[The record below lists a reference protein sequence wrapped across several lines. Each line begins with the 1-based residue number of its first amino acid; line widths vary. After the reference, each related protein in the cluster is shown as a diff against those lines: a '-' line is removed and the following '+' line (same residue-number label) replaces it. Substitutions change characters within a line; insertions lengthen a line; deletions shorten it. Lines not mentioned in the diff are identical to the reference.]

1 MIKLVELFGGIGAVR
16 KALERENIEFE
27 SVGYVE
33 IDKNACKSY
42 NALYNEN
49 YSPMSVCDYRLP
61 EEQIDLL
68 VHGSS
73 CFTADTLVLTK
84 DGYKNI
90 IDINCGDFV
99 LTHDNKYK
107 RVTNFLE
114 QGKKEIYR
122 IKAMGFDY
130 LETTSNHKFYVRERE
145 VKWVNSARTKLRSF
159 SEPKWV
165 SCENLT
171 KDSFLGVAIN
181 QESKLPT
188 WDGVEC
194 TRGKCTYKKN
204 NLPIQDDRF
213 WYLVG
218 RYLGDGW
225 IRRRKERNNNLS
237 GIAIACGKRNLTK
250 LNTLITEIGDLFHYC
265 VVDENTTY
273 DLQFSNKE
281 LATFLSNF
289 GEGAS
294 NKRLPGFIFNLP
306 VPLLKRLLDGYFD
319 SDGHINKNNVITVAS
334 VSRELIYGIAQ
345 CVAKVYHIP
354 YSISKRINPETAVIE
369 GRVVHQKNSYVLR
382 FRKEPVRV
390 GEAFYEDGYIWF
402 PIREISVLNEKKDV
416 FDITVEDNHSFTAN
430 GCIVHNCISFST
442 AGKRDGGAEGSGT
455 ESSLMW
461 ETVRIIREAKH
472 RPRIVIWE
480 NVANVLN
487 YPEFQKYIDAL
498 DEFGYTSTYRVLNSL
513 DFGIPQTRNRVFT
526 ISILNGDAFNF
537 DNLQTTPM
545 ENIDKFVDRTF
556 YSDKYRV
563 ADRTMA
569 IQFGKLPNN
578 PFNGRNMLVG
588 DYARTIV
595 SNYAKVPTSNILAV
609 GDRYRHI
616 TEKESWLL
624 MGFDEADFEKAQAL
638 YPQRYIGGKEC
649 MCGILYRQAGNSIV
663 VQVLQAIIRELKQYF

>member
-33 IDKNACKSY
+33 IDKNTCKSY

-68 VHGSS
+68 VHGSP
-73 CFTADTLVLTK
+73 CFVGDTLVLTQ
-84 DGYKNI
+84 DGYKKI
-90 IDINCGDFV
+90 VDIQCGDCV
-99 LTHDNKYK
+99 LTHNNQYK
-107 RVTNFLE
+107 LVTDVLK
-114 QGKKEIYR
+114 QGMKEIYS
-122 IKAMGFDY
+122 ITAMGVDSI
-130 LETTSNHKFYVRERE
+130 ETTSNHLFYVREC
-145 VKWVNSARTKLRSF
+145 KYPTISAENRHEKRYFTS
-159 SEPKWV
+159 PKWV

-171 KDSFLGVAIN
+171 TNHFLGVAIN
-181 QESKLPT
+181 QESKMPIWNGT
-188 WDGVEC
+188 EYC
-194 TRGKCTYKKN
+194 RGKQKYIKN
-204 NLPIQDDRF
+204 SLPLQDDRF

-225 IRRRKERNNNLS
+225 VRNRKERNNNLS
-237 GIAIACGKRNLTK
+237 GITICCGKHK
-250 LNTLITEIGDLFHYC
+250 LDKFKQEIGDLLHYC
-265 VVDENTTY
+265 LIETRTTFE
-273 DLQFSNKE
+273 LQFPNKE
-281 LATFLSNF
+281 LATFLDQF
-289 GEGAS
+289 GRGAK
-294 NKRLPGFIFNLP
+294 NKRLPGFVFSLP
-306 VPLLKRLLDGYFD
+306 IPILKRILDGYFD
-319 SDGHINKNNVITVAS
+319 SDGHVDNKGVTS
-334 VSRELIYGIAQ
+334 VSSISKELIYGIAH
-345 CVAKVYHIP
+345 CVAKVYHTP
-354 YSISKRINPETAVIE
+354 YSIYKRVNSETAIIE
-369 GRVVHQKNSYVLR
+369 GRVVHQQNSYVLS
-382 FRKEPVRV
+382 FRKEPAKV

-402 PIREISVLNEKKDV
+402 PIREVSNSLNKKETY
-416 FDITVEDNHSFTAN
+416 DITVEDDHSFTAN
-430 GCIVHNCISFST
+430 GCIAHNCTQFST
-442 AGKRDGGAEGSGT
+442 VGLRTGGVEGSGT

-461 ETVRIIREAKH
+461 ETVRIIREADYK
-472 RPRIVIWE
+472 PKIVIWE
-480 NVANVLN
+480 NVENILN
-487 YPEFQKYIDAL
+487 YPEYKQYIDAL
-498 DEFGYTSTYRVLNSL
+498 NKIGYVSSYKVLNSL
-513 DFGIPQTRNRVFT
+513 DFGIPQTRKRVFT
-526 ISILNGDAFNF
+526 ISVLNGKGFNF

-545 ENIDKFVDRTF
+545 ANIDKFIDRNF

-609 GDRYRHI
+609 GDKYRHI

>member
-49 YSPMSVCDYRLP
+49 YSPMSVCDYHLP
-61 EEQIDLL
+61 DEQIDLL
-68 VHGSS
+68 VHGSP
-73 CFTADTLVLTK
+73 C
-84 DGYKNI
+84 
-90 IDINCGDFV
+90 
-99 LTHDNKYK
+99 
-107 RVTNFLE
+107 TNFSSVGL
-114 QGKKEIYR
+114 
-122 IKAMGFDY
+122 
-130 LETTSNHKFYVRERE
+130 
-145 VKWVNSARTKLRSF
+145 RTG
-159 SEPKWV
+159 
-165 SCENLT
+165 
-171 KDSFLGVAIN
+171 GV
-181 QESKLPT
+181 
-188 WDGVEC
+188 
-194 TRGKCTYKKN
+194 
-204 NLPIQDDRF
+204 
-213 WYLVG
+213 
-218 RYLGDGW
+218 
-225 IRRRKERNNNLS
+225 
-237 GIAIACGKRNLTK
+237 
-250 LNTLITEIGDLFHYC
+250 
-265 VVDENTTY
+265 
-273 DLQFSNKE
+273 
-281 LATFLSNF
+281 
-289 GEGAS
+289 
-294 NKRLPGFIFNLP
+294 
-306 VPLLKRLLDGYFD
+306 
-319 SDGHINKNNVITVAS
+319 
-334 VSRELIYGIAQ
+334 
-345 CVAKVYHIP
+345 
-354 YSISKRINPETAVIE
+354 
-369 GRVVHQKNSYVLR
+369 
-382 FRKEPVRV
+382 
-390 GEAFYEDGYIWF
+390 
-402 PIREISVLNEKKDV
+402 
-416 FDITVEDNHSFTAN
+416 
-430 GCIVHNCISFST
+430 
-442 AGKRDGGAEGSGT
+442 EGSGT

-461 ETVRIIREAKH
+461 ETVRIIREAKNK
-472 RPRIVIWE
+472 PKIIVWE
-480 NVANVLN
+480 NVENTLN
-487 YPEFQKYIDAL
+487 YPEYNQYIEVL
-498 DEFGYTSTYRVLNSL
+498 KELGYVSSYKVLNSL

-526 ISILNGDAFNF
+526 VSILNGDAFNF

>member
-27 SVGYVE
+27 SAGYVE

-42 NALYNEN
+42 NAIFNEN
-49 YSPMSVCDYRLP
+49 YSPMSVCDYHLP

-68 VHGSS
+68 VHGSP
-73 CFTADTLVLTK
+73 CFTTETLVLTR
-84 DGYKNI
+84 DSGYKKI
-90 IDINCGDFV
+90 TDINCDDFV
-99 LTHDNKYK
+99 LTHDNRYK

-122 IKAMGFDY
+122 IEAMGFDC
-130 LETTSNHKFYVRERE
+130 LETTSNHLFYVRERKYPTISME
-145 VKWVNSARTKLRSF
+145 NRHEKRYFTL
-159 SEPKWV
+159 PKWV

-181 QESKLPT
+181 QESMLPN

-194 TRGKCTYKKN
+194 TRGKDTYKKN
-204 NLPIQDDRF
+204 NLPIHDDRF

-225 IRRRKERNNNLS
+225 VRRRKERNNHLS
-237 GIAIACGKRNLTK
+237 GAIICCGKHK
-250 LNTLITEIGDLFHYC
+250 LDKFVNEIGDLLHYC
-265 VVDENTTY
+265 LVEDRTVY
-273 DLQFSNKE
+273 KLQFSNKE
-281 LATFLSNF
+281 LATFLDCF

-294 NKRLPGFIFNLP
+294 NKKLPGFIFSLP

-319 SDGHINKNNVITVAS
+319 SDGHIDRNNVVTVSS

-345 CVAKVYHIP
+345 CVAKVYHQP
-354 YSISKRINPETAVIE
+354 YSIYKRINSETAIIE
-369 GRVVHQKNSYVLR
+369 GRVVHQKNSYTLC
-382 FRKEPVRV
+382 FRKEPAKV
-390 GEAFYEDGYIWF
+390 GEAFYENGYIWF
-402 PIREISVLNEKKDV
+402 PIREITILNEKKEV
-416 FDITVEDNHSFTAN
+416 FDITVEDDHSFTAN
-430 GCIVHNCISFST
+430 GCIVHNCTQFST
-442 AGKRDGGAEGSGT
+442 VGLRTGGVEGSGT

-461 ETVRIIREAKH
+461 ETVRIIREADYK
-472 RPRIVIWE
+472 PKIVIWE
-480 NVANVLN
+480 NVENTMN
-487 YPEFQKYIDAL
+487 YPEYSQYIDAL
-498 DEFGYTSTYRVLNSL
+498 NELGYVSSYKVLNSL

-526 ISILNGDAFNF
+526 VSILNGDAFNF

-563 ADRTMA
+563 ADRTLA
-569 IQFGKLPNN
+569 VQFGKLPNN

-609 GDRYRHI
+609 GDKYRHI

-624 MGFDEADFEKAQAL
+624 MGFDESDFEKAQAL

-663 VQVLQAIIRELKQYF
+663 VPVLQAIVRELKQYF

>member
-27 SVGYVE
+27 SAGYVE

-42 NALYNEN
+42 NAIFNEN
-49 YSPMSVCDYRLP
+49 YSPMSVCDYHLP

-68 VHGSS
+68 VHGSP
-73 CFTADTLVLTK
+73 CFTTETLVLTR
-84 DGYKNI
+84 DSGYKKI
-90 IDINCGDFV
+90 TDINCDDFV
-99 LTHDNKYK
+99 LTHDNRYK

-122 IKAMGFDY
+122 IEAMGFDC
-130 LETTSNHKFYVRERE
+130 LETTSNHPFYVRERKYPTISME
-145 VKWVNSARTKLRSF
+145 NRHEKRYFTP
-159 SEPKWV
+159 PKWV

-181 QESKLPT
+181 QESRLPN

-194 TRGKCTYKKN
+194 TRGKDTYKKN
-204 NLPIQDDRF
+204 NLPIHDDRF

-225 IRRRKERNNNLS
+225 VRRRKERNNHLS
-237 GIAIACGKRNLTK
+237 GAIICCGKHK
-250 LNTLITEIGDLFHYC
+250 LDKFVNEIGDLLHYC
-265 VVDENTTY
+265 LVEDRTVY
-273 DLQFSNKE
+273 KLQFSNKE
-281 LATFLSNF
+281 LATFLDCF

-294 NKRLPGFIFNLP
+294 NKRLPGFVFSLP

-319 SDGHINKNNVITVAS
+319 SDGHIDRNNVVTVSS

-345 CVAKVYHIP
+345 CVAKVYHQP
-354 YSISKRINPETAVIE
+354 YSIYKRINSETAIIE
-369 GRVVHQKNSYVLR
+369 GRVVHQKNSYTLC
-382 FRKEPVRV
+382 FRKEPAKV
-390 GEAFYEDGYIWF
+390 GEAFYENGYIWF
-402 PIREISVLNEKKDV
+402 PIREITILNEKKEV
-416 FDITVEDNHSFTAN
+416 FDITVEDDHSFTAN
-430 GCIVHNCISFST
+430 GCIVHNCTQFST
-442 AGKRDGGAEGSGT
+442 AGLRTGGVEGSGT

-461 ETVRIIREAKH
+461 ETVRIIREADYK
-472 RPRIVIWE
+472 PKIVIWE
-480 NVANVLN
+480 NVENTMN
-487 YPEFQKYIDAL
+487 YPEYSQYIDAL
-498 DEFGYTSTYRVLNSL
+498 NELGYVSSYKVLNSL

-526 ISILNGDAFNF
+526 VSILNGDAFNF

-563 ADRTMA
+563 ADRTLA
-569 IQFGKLPNN
+569 VQFGKLPNN

-609 GDRYRHI
+609 GDKYRHI

-624 MGFDEADFEKAQAL
+624 MGFDESDFEKAQAL

>member
-49 YSPMSVCDYRLP
+49 YSPMSVCDYHLP
-61 EEQIDLL
+61 DEQIDLL
-68 VHGSS
+68 VHGSP
-73 CFTADTLVLTK
+73 CFVGDTLVLTQ
-84 DGYKNI
+84 DGYKKI
-90 IDINCGDFV
+90 VDIQCGDCV
-99 LTHDNKYK
+99 LTHNNQYK
-107 RVTNFLE
+107 LVTDVLK
-114 QGKKEIYR
+114 QGMKEIYS
-122 IKAMGFDY
+122 IKAMGVDSI
-130 LETTSNHKFYVRERE
+130 ETTSNHLFYVRER
-145 VKWVNSARTKLRSF
+145 KYPTISAENRHEKRYFTS
-159 SEPKWV
+159 PKWV

-171 KDSFLGVAIN
+171 TNHFLGVAIN
-181 QESKLPT
+181 QESKMPIWNGT
-188 WDGVEC
+188 EYC
-194 TRGKCTYKKN
+194 RGKQKYIKN
-204 NLPIQDDRF
+204 SLPLQDDRF

-225 IRRRKERNNNLS
+225 VRNRKERNNNLS
-237 GIAIACGKRNLTK
+237 GITVCCGKHK
-250 LNTLITEIGDLFHYC
+250 LDKFKQEIGDLLHYC
-265 VVDENTTY
+265 LIETRTTFE
-273 DLQFSNKE
+273 LQFPNKE
-281 LATFLSNF
+281 LATFLDQF
-289 GEGAS
+289 GRGAK
-294 NKRLPGFIFNLP
+294 NKRLPGFVFSLP
-306 VPLLKRLLDGYFD
+306 IPILKRILDGYFD
-319 SDGHINKNNVITVAS
+319 SDGHVDNKGVTS
-334 VSRELIYGIAQ
+334 VSSISKELIYGIAH
-345 CVAKVYHIP
+345 CVAKVYHTP
-354 YSISKRINPETAVIE
+354 YSIYKRVNSETAIIE
-369 GRVVHQKNSYVLR
+369 GRVVHQQNSYVLS
-382 FRKEPVRV
+382 FRKEPAKV

-402 PIREISVLNEKKDV
+402 PIREVSNSLNKKETY
-416 FDITVEDNHSFTAN
+416 DITVEDDHSFTAN
-430 GCIVHNCISFST
+430 GCIAHNCTQFST
-442 AGKRDGGAEGSGT
+442 AGLRTGGVEGSGT

-461 ETVRIIREAKH
+461 ETVRIIREADYK
-472 RPRIVIWE
+472 PKVVIWE
-480 NVANVLN
+480 NVENTLN
-487 YPEFQKYIDAL
+487 YPEYKQYIDAL
-498 DEFGYTSTYRVLNSL
+498 NKLGYVSSYKVLNSL
-513 DFGIPQTRNRVFT
+513 DYGIPQTRNRVFT

-624 MGFDEADFEKAQAL
+624 MGFDESDFEKAQAL

-663 VQVLQAIIRELKQYF
+663 VPVLQAIIRELKQYF

>member
-42 NALYNEN
+42 NAIYNEN
-49 YSPMSVCDYRLP
+49 YSPMSVCDYHLP

-68 VHGSS
+68 VHGS
-73 CFTADTLVLTK
+73 
-84 DGYKNI
+84 
-90 IDINCGDFV
+90 
-99 LTHDNKYK
+99 
-107 RVTNFLE
+107 
-114 QGKKEIYR
+114 
-122 IKAMGFDY
+122 
-130 LETTSNHKFYVRERE
+130 
-145 VKWVNSARTKLRSF
+145 
-159 SEPKWV
+159 P
-165 SCENLT
+165 
-171 KDSFLGVAIN
+171 
-181 QESKLPT
+181 
-188 WDGVEC
+188 C
-194 TRGKCTYKKN
+194 T
-204 NLPIQDDRF
+204 
-213 WYLVG
+213 
-218 RYLGDGW
+218 
-225 IRRRKERNNNLS
+225 
-237 GIAIACGKRNLTK
+237 
-250 LNTLITEIGDLFHYC
+250 
-265 VVDENTTY
+265 
-273 DLQFSNKE
+273 QFS
-281 LATFLSNF
+281 
-289 GEGAS
+289 
-294 NKRLPGFIFNLP
+294 
-306 VPLLKRLLDGYFD
+306 
-319 SDGHINKNNVITVAS
+319 TV
-334 VSRELIYGIAQ
+334 G
-345 CVAKVYHIP
+345 
-354 YSISKRINPETAVIE
+354 
-369 GRVVHQKNSYVLR
+369 LR
-382 FRKEPVRV
+382 
-390 GEAFYEDGYIWF
+390 
-402 PIREISVLNEKKDV
+402 
-416 FDITVEDNHSFTAN
+416 T
-430 GCIVHNCISFST
+430 
-442 AGKRDGGAEGSGT
+442 GGVEGSGT

-461 ETVRIIREAKH
+461 ETIRIIRETKP
-472 RPRIVIWE
+472 RPKIVIWE

-487 YPEFQKYIDAL
+487 YPEYKQYIDAL
-498 DEFGYTSTYRVLNSL
+498 NKLGYISSYKVLNSL

-526 ISILNGDAFNF
+526 VSILNGDAFNF

-563 ADRTMA
+563 ADRTMT

>member
-49 YSPMSVCDYRLP
+49 YSPMSVCDYHLP
-61 EEQIDLL
+61 DEQIDLL
-68 VHGSS
+68 VHGSP
-73 CFTADTLVLTK
+73 CFTAETLVLTQ
-84 DGYKNI
+84 DGYKKI
-90 IDINCGDFV
+90 TDVNCDDFV
-99 LTHDNKYK
+99 LTHDNRYK
-107 RVTNFLE
+107 KVTNFLE

-122 IKAMGFDY
+122 IKAMGFDC
-130 LETTSNHKFYVRERE
+130 LETTSTHRFYVRERGFR
-145 VKWVNSARTKLRSF
+145 WGSSARAKLRFF

-165 SCENLT
+165 ACENLT

-181 QESKLPT
+181 QESELPN
-188 WDGVEC
+188 WCGVEC
-194 TRGKCTYKKN
+194 TRGKDIYNKN

-225 IRRRKERNNNLS
+225 VRRRKSRNNNLS
-237 GIAIACGKRNLTK
+237 SVVICCGKHK
-250 LNTLITEIGDLFHYC
+250 LDKFINEIGDVLHYY
-265 VVDENTTY
+265 VVEERTAY
-273 DLQFSNKE
+273 KLHFSNKE
-281 LATFLSNF
+281 LATFMSCF

-294 NKRLPGFIFNLP
+294 NKKLPGFVFNLP
-306 VPLLKRLLDGYFD
+306 VQLLKRLLDGYFD
-319 SDGHINKNNVITVAS
+319 SDGYVSKQNVTIAYS
-334 VSRELIYGIAQ
+334 VSRELIYGVAQ
-345 CVAKVYHIP
+345 CVAKVYHTP
-354 YSISKRINPETAVIE
+354 YSIYKRINPETAIIE
-369 GRVVHQKNSYVLR
+369 GRTIHQKDSYVLS
-382 FRKEPVRV
+382 FKKEPKRV
-390 GEAFYEDGYIWF
+390 CEAFYEDGYIWF
-402 PIREISVLNEKKDV
+402 PIREITVLNEKKDV
-416 FDITVEDNHSFTAN
+416 FDITVEDDHSFTAN
-430 GCIVHNCISFST
+430 GCIVHNCTQFSMVGLRT
-442 AGKRDGGAEGSGT
+442 GGAEGSGT

-461 ETVRIIREAKH
+461 ETVRIIRESKH
-472 RPRIVIWE
+472 KPKIIIWE
-480 NVANVLN
+480 NVENTMN
-487 YPEFQKYIDAL
+487 YPEYHQYIGAL
-498 DEFGYTSTYRVLNSL
+498 NELGYVSSYKVLNSL

-526 ISILNGDAFNF
+526 VSILNGDAFNF
-537 DNLQTTPM
+537 DNLQTTPT
-545 ENIDKFVDRTF
+545 EDINKFIDRNF

-578 PFNGRNMLVG
+578 PFNGRNMIVG

-609 GDRYRHI
+609 GDKYRHI

-624 MGFDEADFEKAQAL
+624 MGFDESDFEKAQAL

>member
-16 KALERENIEFE
+16 KALEIENIEFE

-49 YSPMSVCDYRLP
+49 YSPMSVCDYHLP

-73 CFTADTLVLTK
+73 
-84 DGYKNI
+84 
-90 IDINCGDFV
+90 
-99 LTHDNKYK
+99 
-107 RVTNFLE
+107 
-114 QGKKEIYR
+114 
-122 IKAMGFDY
+122 
-130 LETTSNHKFYVRERE
+130 
-145 VKWVNSARTKLRSF
+145 
-159 SEPKWV
+159 
-165 SCENLT
+165 
-171 KDSFLGVAIN
+171 
-181 QESKLPT
+181 
-188 WDGVEC
+188 
-194 TRGKCTYKKN
+194 
-204 NLPIQDDRF
+204 
-213 WYLVG
+213 
-218 RYLGDGW
+218 
-225 IRRRKERNNNLS
+225 
-237 GIAIACGKRNLTK
+237 
-250 LNTLITEIGDLFHYC
+250 
-265 VVDENTTY
+265 
-273 DLQFSNKE
+273 
-281 LATFLSNF
+281 
-289 GEGAS
+289 
-294 NKRLPGFIFNLP
+294 
-306 VPLLKRLLDGYFD
+306 
-319 SDGHINKNNVITVAS
+319 
-334 VSRELIYGIAQ
+334 
-345 CVAKVYHIP
+345 
-354 YSISKRINPETAVIE
+354 
-369 GRVVHQKNSYVLR
+369 
-382 FRKEPVRV
+382 
-390 GEAFYEDGYIWF
+390 
-402 PIREISVLNEKKDV
+402 
-416 FDITVEDNHSFTAN
+416 
-430 GCIVHNCISFST
+430 CISFST

-472 RPRIVIWE
+472 KPRIVIWE

-487 YPEFQKYIDAL
+487 YPEFQKYIDEL

-513 DFGIPQTRNRVFT
+513 DFGVPQTRNRVFT
-526 ISILNGDAFNF
+526 VSILNGSEFNF

-545 ENIDKFVDRTF
+545 VNIDKFIDRTF

-569 IQFGKLPNN
+569 VQFGKLPNN

-609 GDRYRHI
+609 GDKYRHI

-624 MGFDEADFEKAQAL
+624 MGFDETDFKKAQAL

>member
-27 SVGYVE
+27 SAGYVE

-42 NALYNEN
+42 NAIFNEN
-49 YSPMSVCDYRLP
+49 YSPMSVCDYHLP

-68 VHGSS
+68 VHGSP
-73 CFTADTLVLTK
+73 CFTADTLVLTR
-84 DGYKNI
+84 DSGYKKI
-90 IDINCGDFV
+90 TEVNCDDFV
-99 LTHDNKYK
+99 LTHDNSYK
-107 RVTNFLE
+107 RVVNFLE

-122 IKAMGFDY
+122 IKAMGFDC
-130 LETTSNHKFYVRERE
+130 LETTSNHRFYVRERGF
-145 VKWVNSARTKLRSF
+145 KWDSSARAKLRFF

-165 SCENLT
+165 ACENLT

-181 QESKLPT
+181 QESELPN
-188 WDGVEC
+188 WCGVEC
-194 TRGKCTYKKN
+194 TREKDTYKKN

-225 IRRRKERNNNLS
+225 VRRRKSRNNNLS
-237 GIAIACGKRNLTK
+237 SVVICCGKHK
-250 LNTLITEIGDLFHYC
+250 LDKFINEIGDVLHYY
-265 VVDENTTY
+265 VVEERTAY
-273 DLQFSNKE
+273 KLQFSNKE
-281 LATFLSNF
+281 LATFMSCF
-289 GEGAS
+289 GEGAP
-294 NKRLPGFIFNLP
+294 NKKLPGFVFNLP
-306 VPLLKRLLDGYFD
+306 VRLLRRLLDGYFD
-319 SDGHINKNNVITVAS
+319 SDGYLSKQDVTIVYS
-334 VSRELIYGIAQ
+334 VSRELIYGVAQ
-345 CVAKVYHIP
+345 CVAKVYHTP
-354 YSISKRINPETAVIE
+354 YSIYKRINSGTAIIE
-369 GRVVHQKNSYVLR
+369 GRTIHQRDSYVLS
-382 FRKEPVRV
+382 FKKEPKRV
-390 GEAFYEDGYIWF
+390 CEAFYEDGYIWF
-402 PIREISVLNEKKDV
+402 PIREITVLNEKKDV
-416 FDITVEDNHSFTAN
+416 FDITVEDDHSFTAN
-430 GCIVHNCISFST
+430 GCIVHNCTQFST
-442 AGKRDGGAEGSGT
+442 AGLRTGGVEGSGT

-461 ETVRIIREAKH
+461 ETVRIIREADYK
-472 RPRIVIWE
+472 PKIVIWE
-480 NVANVLN
+480 NVENTMN
-487 YPEFQKYIDAL
+487 YPEYSQYIDAL
-498 DEFGYTSTYRVLNSL
+498 NELGYVSSYKVLNSL

-526 ISILNGDAFNF
+526 VSILNGDAFNF

-563 ADRTMA
+563 ADRTLA
-569 IQFGKLPNN
+569 VQFGKLPNN

-609 GDRYRHI
+609 GDKYRHI

-624 MGFDEADFEKAQAL
+624 MGFDESDFEKAQAL